1 MSTPTMAMPLEL
13 TRPPLGTLAPPAAR
27 RRLALLICA
36 IVLMGLTDLLC
47 TLSYL
52 TSVGLI
58 EVNPIARWVINNLG
72 MSGLIAFKAAS
83 MLFTCGA
90 LFIIRQ
96 HRAGEKCAWICAT
109 VLLLLMLHWV
119 RFNEAIPNMSQEMIL
134 LALNEHAFPIDSW
147 VTLAQH

>member
-1 MSTPTMAMPLEL
+1 MPLDL
-13 TRPPLGTLAPPAAR
+13 TLPPQGTLAPPAAR

-36 IVLMGLTDLLC
+36 IILMGITDLLC

-58 EVNPIARWVINNLG
+58 EANPIARWVINNLG
-72 MSGLIAFKAAS
+72 MAGLITFKAAT

-90 LFIIRQ
+90 LYIIRR
-96 HRAGEKCAWICAT
+96 HRAAERCAWICAV

-119 RFNEAIPNMSQEMIL
+119 RFNQAIPTMSQEMIL
-134 LALNEHAFPIDSW
+134 LALNEHAFPIESW